1 MISSK
6 LKALSLLMT
15 VAALAACSPESKRK
29 NDPQVGDVLNYER
42 SKNTNF
48 CVDTPSVISSSI
60 ASYNGY
66 GMPKSK
72 LFNFRLCVKDI
83 NGSSLLEGTKFRI
96 KDQANGSLLLTV
108 PMDSCLYWSET
119 HEYSILSDET
129 FYKVVRTVVAEPPYR
144 GSVEVKFAFN
154 PWADGG
160 SAVRDL
166 LKTQLGPNETLIDVG
181 PISMNGGRVFAQ
193 QSKPQLSLNVDS
205 LNFEFKGLDYD
216 NYEINNLLGLTVAHR
231 YLIRIKPVALRKTMN
246 KVVQPESFIGGKMK
260 AYFALFKEN
269 KDPAVQ
275 YSQDNLVFA
284 TEFELADDQRVG
296 SFFTDNLVVKFDKI
310 ADMTSRTAAL
320 LTLIPVDGDA
330 TLGELSFSGV
340 MKPGRLSSLSLVP
353 SKVSARDFFDQDR
366 LRRQAPFKAIEAYAQ
381 HTKAKQ
387 LDLAPVKISK
397 WIGSKTYDP
406 KADVQALLAGR
417 KAANKND
424 LMAALCTKLYAD
436 DPVWLRPCLNRPDYH
451 LNLELRDFVDEVLG
465 APRIAGLTTT
475 HRLSMNVSYSVSESQ
490 GSSSGMS
497 SSMRSGLGVDA
508 GGILTGLGGLIG
520 AVVGGP
526 AGAAGGVAIG
536 SSIAKVLN
544 EVGFKF
550 SIGND
555 YFATTEVRSSA
566 NNSASATVSSGVDIT
581 AEGNTF
587 QFDVN
592 AKKCLI
598 VTTKNHDVQNISR
611 EEKTPRAAYLCAN
624 EATKQTRT
632 ETYYLLGQNLGNN
645 GSPFSDSDAANSTNW
660 RMMIRGKQ
668 NALLLFDFLQ
678 KADLDLVV
686 GKVPSTDVGSPLAK
700 EFNTI
705 QDFPGVLSAK

>member
-6 LKALSLLMT
+6 FKALSLLVT
-15 VAALAACSPESKRK
+15 ITALAACSPDSKKGRGV
-29 NDPQVGDVLNYER
+29 NLGNEMNFER
-42 SKNTNF
+42 TENTNF
-48 CVDTPSVISSSI
+48 WVDAPSVTSSSI
-60 ASYNGY
+60 ASYNNY

-72 LFNFRLCVKDI
+72 LFNFKACVKDA
-83 NGSSLLEGTKFRI
+83 NGASIMERTKFRLT
-96 KDQANGSLLLTV
+96 DEAGGSTLLTV
-108 PMDSCLYWSET
+108 PMDGCLYWSET

-129 FYKVVRTVVAEPPYR
+129 FYRLRRTVVAEAPYR
-144 GSVEVKFAFN
+144 GSVKIDIAFN

-160 SAVRDL
+160 GAIKDL
-166 LKTQLGPNETLIDVG
+166 RFVKLGPNEPLVDVG
-181 PISMNGGRVFAQ
+181 PISLNGGRVFAQ
-193 QSKPQLSLNVDS
+193 QANPQLNLNVDS
-205 LNFEFKGLDYD
+205 LSFEFKGLDYD
-216 NYEINNLLGLTVAHR
+216 NYSINSLLGLTVAHR

-246 KVVQPESFIGGKMK
+246 KVVQPEAFIGGKMK

-269 KDPAVQ
+269 KDLTVQ
-275 YSQDNLVFA
+275 YSQDSLVFA

-296 SFFTDNLVVKFDKI
+296 SFFTDNLIVKFDKI

-320 LTLIPVDGDA
+320 LTLVPVDGDA

-340 MKPGRLSSLSLVP
+340 MKPGRLGSLSLVP
-353 SKVSARDFFDQDR
+353 SKVSARDFVDQDR
-366 LRRQAPFKAIEAYAQ
+366 VQRETPFKAIEAYAK
-381 HTKAKQ
+381 HTQAKT
-387 LDLAPVKISK
+387 LDLNAVQIPK
-397 WIGSKTYDP
+397 WIGSKNYDP
-406 KADVQALLAGR
+406 KADVQALLSG
-417 KAANKND
+417 KQPANKSD
-424 LMAALCTKLYAD
+424 LMSALCAKLYAN
-436 DPVWLRPCLNRPDYH
+436 DPTWLRPCQNKPDFH
-451 LNLELRDFVDEVLG
+451 MTLELRDFVDEVLS

-475 HRLSMNVSYSVSESQ
+475 HRLSMNVSYSVTESQ
-490 GSSSGMS
+490 GQSSGMS
-497 SSMRSGLGVDA
+497 SSLRSGLGVDA

-536 SSIAKVLN
+536 SSIAKILN

-587 QFDVN
+587 QFDVA

-598 VTTKNHDVQNISR
+598 VTSKNHEVPVISR
-611 EEKTPRAAYLCAN
+611 EEKPGRAVYICAN
-624 EATKQTRT
+624 NAVKQTRT

-678 KADLDLVV
+678 KADLDIVV
-686 GKVPSTDVGSPLAK
+686 GKVPSTDAQSPLAK